1 MRGAGLALRLPA
13 LLARANE
20 WQNRLRLQHASASR
34 SIVALGF
41 RRLAEHF
48 PTTLLDVARV
58 VAVEQVPPPPLKQWG
73 LPADVADAVAFPD
86 AAGLTL
92 GELVFVRRGL
102 ECDESLIFHELLH
115 VIQWRQLGPR
125 AFLAMY
131 GLLLLRQGYHT
142 HPLEE
147 TAYGLQRRFDGGELH
162 GIDVEP
168 LVQRAL
174 QEAVS
179 HFVRQS
185 LMQRLALGAARWWD
199 RLA

>member
-13 LLARANE
+13 LLVRAHA
-20 WQNRLRLQHASASR
+20 WQDRQRLEHATASR
-34 SIVALGF
+34 SVAELGLP
-41 RRLAEHF
+41 RLAEHF
-48 PTTLLDVARV
+48 ASTLLDAARV
-58 VAVEQVPPPPLKQWG
+58 IAVEQVPTPPLEQWG
-73 LPADVADAVAFPD
+73 LPGDVADAKTISDP
-86 AAGLTL
+86 AGLTL
-92 GELVFVRRGL
+92 GDLIFVRRGL
-102 ECDESLIFHELLH
+102 ETDESLVFHELVH
-115 VIQWRQLGPR
+115 VIQWRSLGSR

-147 TAYGLQRRFDGGELH
+147 TAYALQRRFDCGELH